1 MKTSLVLEGG
11 AMRGM
16 YTAGVLDT
24 FMRYNISPDE
34 IVGVS
39 AGALFGV
46 NFLSGQA
53 GRVIRYNKRFNSDKN
68 YMGLR
73 PLLREG
79 NIVSTKYAYYDVPR
93 HLDPFDDE
101 AFKSSAVPFY
111 AVITNMHS
119 GKPEYVR
126 MRSLFKQMNTLRASG
141 SMPFVSRPV
150 ALGDNYYLDG
160 AICDSIP
167 FEWAAEHGADK
178 LIVVLTRPEDY
189 RKKPMSALLT
199 KIHYRKYPNFQKA
212 LLERHNMYNSQLER
226 LSKWQSEGKA
236 FVIRPS
242 KPLDVSRTEKNPDRL
257 QAAYDTGRA
266 DTERL
271 LPQLLEYLEQ
281 RAAAKAEG

>member
-24 FMRYNISPDE
+24 FMKYNISPDE

-46 NFLSGQA
+46 NFLSNQA

-101 AFKSSAVPFY
+101 AFKKSTVPFY
-111 AVITNMHS
+111 AVITNMQS

-126 MRSLFKQMNTLRASG
+126 MHSLFKQMNTLRASG

-150 ALGDNYYLDG
+150 RLGTNYYLDG
-160 AICDSIP
+160 AITDSIP
-167 FEWAAEHGADK
+167 FEWAAKNGADK
-178 LIVVLTRPEDY
+178 LIVVLTRPVDY
-189 RKKPMSALLT
+189 RKKPMSTTFTRLY
-199 KIHYRKYPNFQKA
+199 YRKMPEFQKA
-212 LLERHNMYNSQLER
+212 LMNRHNMYNAQLDK
-226 LSKWQSEGKA
+226 LSKWQNEGKA

-242 KPLDVSRTEKNPDRL
+242 EPLVLSRIEKNPDKL
-257 QAAYDTGRA
+257 QAAYTLGINDA
-266 DTERL
+266 ERL
-271 LPQLLEYLEQ
+271 LPQLSEYLKNEN
-281 RAAAKAEG
+281 